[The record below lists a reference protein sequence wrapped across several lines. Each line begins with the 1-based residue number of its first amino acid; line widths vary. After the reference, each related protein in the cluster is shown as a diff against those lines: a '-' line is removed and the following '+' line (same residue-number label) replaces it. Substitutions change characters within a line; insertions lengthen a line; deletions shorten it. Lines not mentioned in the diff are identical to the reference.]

1 MEAILLTATLL
12 QELEE
17 AGRVLHCLKHLR
29 SLSVAYIISS
39 LIW

>member
-17 AGRVLHCLKHLR
+17 AEHVLHCLKHLR
-29 SLSVAYIISS
+29 SLSVAYINII
-39 LIW
+39 LIC